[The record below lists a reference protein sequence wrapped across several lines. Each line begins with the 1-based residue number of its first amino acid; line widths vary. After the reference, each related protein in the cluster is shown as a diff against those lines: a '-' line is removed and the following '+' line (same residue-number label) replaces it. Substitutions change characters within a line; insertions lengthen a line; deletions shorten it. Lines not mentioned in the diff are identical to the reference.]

1 MVSSDPIHYRPY
13 EPDPPMNSLPARDA
27 QRRAFLSETDF
38 SDSRLVPMQ
47 QDASFRRYFRLDDA
61 KHRWLLMDA
70 PPQTE
75 NLTAWLDIGKH
86 LTDLGLR
93 VPAVLH
99 SDVTHGFALIEDFG
113 DQTFTRLLDGGEA
126 PDGLYEQATDLLT
139 HLHRQPNAFLDA
151 LKPYDLNA
159 LMTETVLLPDWFL
172 PLISGKPTANED
184 RECYQQI
191 WEQVFASLPTPAISL
206 VLRDFHVDNL
216 MRLAANT
223 PLHRVGLLDF
233 QDALIGP
240 MAYDLMSLLEDAR
253 RDLPPAMTEQMQQ
266 RYFQA
271 MPFLE
276 MGNFQL
282 WYRILAA
289 QRHCKVAG
297 IFSRLAL
304 RDDKP
309 NYLAHIPRVLSLLQ
323 KHLDEPLLRP
333 LADWLRTHG
342 IAGDPPEIPIDYRSI
357 RRTLNLS
364 DGAID

>member
-1 MVSSDPIHYRPY
+1 
-13 EPDPPMNSLPARDA
+13 MNSFPARDA

-38 SDSRLVPMQ
+38 AGSRLVPMQ
-47 QDASFRRYFRLDDA
+47 QDASFRRYFRLDDGE
-61 KHRWLLMDA
+61 HGWLLMDA

-93 VPAVLH
+93 APAVLR
-99 SDVTHGFALIEDFG
+99 SDITYGFALIEDFG

-126 PDGLYEQATDLLT
+126 PDALYAQATDLLA
-139 HLHRQPNAFLDA
+139 HLHRQPNVFVET
-151 LKPYDLNA
+151 LKPYDLDA
-159 LMTETVLLPDWFL
+159 LMTEAVLLPDWFL
-172 PLISGKPTANED
+172 PLISGETIPNED
-184 RECYQQI
+184 RDCYRQI

-216 MRLAANT
+216 IRLTADT
-223 PLHRVGLLDF
+223 PPHTVGLLDF

-253 RDLPPAMTEQMQQ
+253 RDLPPALAEQMQQ

-271 MPFLE
+271 MPLLE
-276 MGNFQL
+276 MENFQL

-309 NYLAHIPRVLSLLQ
+309 SYLTHIPRVLGLLQ
-323 KHLDEPLLRP
+323 THLDEPLLRP
-333 LADWLRTHG
+333 LADWLRAHG
-342 IAGDPPEIPIDYRSI
+342 VAGDPPEIPTNYRSI
-357 RRTLNLS
+357 RRALNLG
-364 DGAID
+364 DGATD

>member
-1 MVSSDPIHYRPY
+1 
-13 EPDPPMNSLPARDA
+13 MNSFPARDA
-27 QRRAFLSETDF
+27 QRRAFLSEADF
-38 SDSRLVPMQ
+38 TDSRLVPMQ
-47 QDASFRRYFRLDDA
+47 QDASFRRYFRLDDGE
-61 KHRWLLMDA
+61 HGWLLMDA

-75 NLTAWLDIGKH
+75 NLTAWLDVGKH

-93 VPAVLH
+93 PPAVLC

-113 DQTFTRLLDGGEA
+113 DQTFTRLLDAGMA
-126 PDGLYEQATDLLT
+126 PDELYAQAIDLLT
-139 HLHRQPNAFLDA
+139 HLHRQPNAFLDT
-151 LKPYDLNA
+151 LKPYDLDA
-159 LMTETVLLPDWFL
+159 LMAEAILLPDWFL
-172 PLISGKPTANED
+172 PLIFGKPIAAED
-184 RECYQQI
+184 QNRYRQI

-216 MRLAANT
+216 IRLPAAT
-223 PLHRVGLLDF
+223 APHTVGLLDF

-253 RDLPPAMTEQMQQ
+253 RNLPPSLAEQMQQ

-271 MPFLE
+271 MPLLE
-276 MGNFQL
+276 MENFKL

-304 RDDKP
+304 RDNKP

-323 KHLDEPLLRP
+323 MHLDEPLLRP
-333 LADWLRTHG
+333 LADWLRAHG
-342 IAGDPPEIPIDYRSI
+342 IAGDPPEMPADYRPI
-357 RRTLNLS
+357 RRALNLG
-364 DGAID
+364 DGATD